1 MKRFATILVLSAA
14 IAASPA
20 MAGDRENIGGAIGA
34 TVGAFVGSNVGH
46 GTARLATT
54 AAGAVGGFIIGQ
66 NIAHNDRDRYERTHT
81 YHDPRRR
88 SYGHAIEIRP
98 INRIFEART
107 TSNVRTGPSTRYGI
121 TDRLYRR
128 QHVKVIGKVE
138 GRNWFVVETRH
149 RRGFVYA
156 PLLRPDHD
164 WRPDNRR
171 DDHDWDNRRHDR
183 DRYGWMH

>member
-66 NIAHNDRDRYERTHT
+66 NIAHNDRDRYQWTHT

-98 INRIFEART
+98 INGIFEART

-138 GRNWFVVETRH
+138 GRSWFVVETHH

-164 WRPDNRR
+164 WRR